1 MSSTFGGLQQAG
13 SALAAARYG
22 LNVVS
27 QNIANADTPGY
38 VRRVAQQATIDGV
51 NGVSRRYVGAA
62 QTGGVQIL
70 GTTRLNDSLID
81 ARARLE
87 DARGAA
93 TDTTAS
99 RLSSIEAVFPEPSD
113 TGLSEQLNAFWNA
126 WSSVANDP
134 ASTATRT
141 TLVSKAQD
149 VASTLNS
156 MSTSLSGI
164 AATVGQSLTQ
174 TANATNALAS
184 KLADLNAKIAIA
196 VGGGSDTSDLLDQ
209 RDQVLDQLS
218 TSLGATATLHANGS
232 VDVSVGGQALVTG
245 NTASTV
251 AFDGANITVGGTAV
265 ALNTGSAAADLTVL
279 GSTLPGYQSALDSVA
294 GKLITVVNTAQAAG
308 LDLSGS
314 TGTAMFTG
322 TGAGSI
328 AVAFTDPTLV
338 AAAAAGGGTLDGGNA
353 LGLAGAGTLGSGPDA
368 AYVQLVADVAGDS
381 SVAQQQQATQSAVTE
396 SADALRTSASGVS
409 YDDEINNMLTYQHA
423 YQAASRVL
431 TTIDSMLDTLI
442 NHTGLGN

>member
-1 MSSTFGGLQQAG
+1 MTSTFGGLQQAG
-13 SALAAARYG
+13 TALAAARYG

-38 VRRVAQQATIDGV
+38 VRRAAQQASLDGV
-51 NGVSRRYVGAA
+51 EGVSRRYVAA
-62 QTGGVQIL
+62 TQTGGVQIL
-70 GTTRLNDSLID
+70 GTSRLNDALVD

-93 TDTTAS
+93 ADTTAS
-99 RLSSIEAVFPEPSD
+99 RLSSVEAVFPEPSD

-126 WSSVANDP
+126 WSAVANDP
-134 ASTATRT
+134 SSAATRT
-141 TLVSKAQD
+141 TLLSKAQT

-164 AATVGQSLTQ
+164 AANIGQSLGQ
-174 TANATNALAS
+174 TATAANALAS
-184 KLADLNAKIAIA
+184 KLADLNARIA
-196 VGGGSDTSDLLDQ
+196 VAAGGGSDTSDLLDQ

-218 TSLGATATLHANGS
+218 ASLGATATLQPNGM
-232 VDVSVGGQALVTG
+232 VNVTVGGQALVTG
-245 NTASTV
+245 NTAATV
-251 AFDGANITVGGTAV
+251 AFDGANITVGGTV
-265 ALNTGSAAADLTVL
+265 ATLTTGSAAADVTAL
-279 GSTLPGYQSALDSVA
+279 GTTLPGYQSALDGVA
-294 GKLITVVNTAQAAG
+294 AKLITVVNTAQANGTDLAG
-308 LDLSGS
+308 D
-314 TGTAMFTG
+314 TGTPMFS
-322 TGAGSI
+322 GAGAGDI

-338 AAAAAGGGTLDGGNA
+338 AAAAAGAGALDGSNATGLGTAGN
-353 LGLAGAGTLGSGPDA
+353 LSSGPDA
-368 AYVQLVADVAGDS
+368 AYVQLVASVAGDS
-381 SVAQQQQATQSAVTE
+381 AVAQQQQATQASVTQ
-396 SADALRTSASGVS
+396 SADALRTSANGVS